1 MGKGTGRVT
10 LAQPI
15 ILAATGLG
23 VPAAAENPVA
33 EGPVAGRKAA

>member
-15 ILAATGLG
+15 TAAATGLG
-23 VPAAAENPVA
+23 VSIAAESPIA
-33 EGPVAGRKAA
+33 EGPVAGRKDA